1 MVRKIGFLGLD
12 AAGKTSFLSVLGKTY
27 SSMIDPKPTKGIERS
42 TSDVIGQTIDLW
54 DFGGQEQYRDRYLRS
69 EKDLKGFDLVFYL
82 VDIQDKNRFN
92 ESGEYLT
99 NLLEKMDDFDQNNLV
114 VCFHKN
120 DPDLKRKLEPQLKT
134 AWEKMEDIAIDA
146 YAFLP
151 TSIFDEQSI
160 TRAFSMGLRKIAT
173 KKEIIEQEL
182 LNLCR
187 EIETKG
193 VVVLNSNGLVMGSY
207 VFNEDLTGKIEN
219 LGISLSNLW
228 EVNEIKFEEIV
239 GKADFGDFRFDKAPT
254 EVRDYFVLTMGTT
267 EQYDLKKLKQV
278 LESLG

>member
-1 MVRKIGFLGLD
+1 MVLKIGFLGLD

-27 SSMIDPKPTKGIERS
+27 SRMIEPQPTKGIERS
-42 TSDVIGQTIDLW
+42 TSDIIGQTIGLW

-160 TRAFSMGLRKIAT
+160 TRAFSLGLRKIAT

-187 EIETKG
+187 EIEIKG
-193 VVVLNSNGLVMGSY
+193 TVLLNENGLVLASY
-207 VFNEDLTGKIEN
+207 AFDEN
-219 LGISLSNLW
+219 LIEIIETVGISFSILW
-228 EVNEIKFEEIV
+228 QKDNAKFQEVA
-239 GKADFGDFRFDKAPT
+239 GKADFGDFRFEKVPT
-254 EVRDYFVLTMGTT
+254 GIRDYFVLTIGTT
-267 EQYDLKKLKQV
+267 EPYDFERVKRV
-278 LESLG
+278 LSSLG